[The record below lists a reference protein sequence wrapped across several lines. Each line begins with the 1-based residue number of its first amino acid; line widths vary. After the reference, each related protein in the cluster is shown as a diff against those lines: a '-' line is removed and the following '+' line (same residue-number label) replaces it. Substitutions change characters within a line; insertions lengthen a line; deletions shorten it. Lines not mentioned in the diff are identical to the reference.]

1 MSMPRSAPASLALA
15 LALVACAPLAVA
27 HEMFLKSEGYELEPG
42 PQQVV
47 RLLNGTFDISENS
60 VSRDRMRDVSIVVG
74 GNTVHPASSDWY
86 DDEEATSSFLRYGA
100 ATPGTYVIG
109 VSTKPSMIELSR
121 DDFIAYL
128 KHDGVLDTLAEVEKQ
143 GGPAKVRE
151 RYSKHVKTIV
161 QVGKDRSADFAAVLG
176 YPVEIVPDTNPY
188 DLRFGQEMSFRVLV
202 DGKPA
207 TNQLVRAGY
216 EGFHQHDEAGG
227 HFSHLTLRT
236 DAEGRASFLLSN
248 KALWYISLIYM
259 KKSADAGVDYESRW
273 ATLSFTVK

>member
-1 MSMPRSAPASLALA
+1 MFMHRSAPAALA
-15 LALVACAPLAVA
+15 LALVAFAPLAVC

-60 VSRDRMRDVSIVVG
+60 VSRDRMRDVSIVAG
-74 GNTVHPASSDWY
+74 GKTVHPAASDWY
-86 DDEEATSSFLRYGA
+86 DDDEATSAFLRYSA
-100 ATPGTYVIG
+100 ATPGTYLIG

-128 KHDGVLDTLAEVEKQ
+128 KHEGVLDMLAEAEKQ

-151 RYSKHVKTIV
+151 RYAKHVKAVV
-161 QVGKDRSADFAAVLG
+161 QVGKERSTDFAAVLG

-202 DGKPA
+202 NGKPA
-207 TNQLVRAGY
+207 ANQLVRVGY
-216 EGFHQHDEAGG
+216 EGFHQHDESGG
-227 HFSHLTLRT
+227 HFSHLSLRT
-236 DAEGRASFLLSN
+236 DADGRASFLLSN
-248 KALWYISLIYM
+248 KALWYITLIHM
-259 KKSADAGVDYESRW
+259 TKSADAGADYESNW
-273 ATLSFTVK
+273 ATLTFTVK

>member
-1 MSMPRSAPASLALA
+1 MSTLRPATAALA
-15 LALVACAPLAVA
+15 LALVAFAPLAPA

-60 VSRDRMRDVSIVVG
+60 VSRDRMRDVRIVAG
-74 GNTVHPASSDWY
+74 GKTIHPAPADWY
-86 DDEEATSSFLRYGA
+86 DDDEATSSFLRYSA
-100 ATPGTYVIG
+100 ATPGTYLIG
-109 VSTKPSMIELSR
+109 VSTKPSMIELTR

-151 RYSKHVKTIV
+151 RYSKHVKAIV
-161 QVGKDRSADFAAVLG
+161 QVGKERSADHGAVLG

-202 DGKPA
+202 NGKPA
-207 TNQLVRAGY
+207 ANQPVRVGY
-216 EGFHQHDEAGG
+216 EGFHQHDEAGQ
-227 HFSHLTLRT
+227 HLSHLSLRT
-236 DAEGRASFLLSN
+236 DAEGRARFLLSN
-248 KALWYISLIYM
+248 KATWYLSLIHM
-259 KKSADAGVDYESRW
+259 QKSAEAGVDYESNW
-273 ATLSFTVK
+273 ATLTFTVK